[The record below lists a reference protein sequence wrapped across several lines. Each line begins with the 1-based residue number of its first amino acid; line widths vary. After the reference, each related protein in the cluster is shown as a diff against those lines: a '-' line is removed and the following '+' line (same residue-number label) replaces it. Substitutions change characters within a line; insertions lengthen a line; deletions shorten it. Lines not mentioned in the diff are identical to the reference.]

1 MGLRLRWGLIGVAV
15 LVASLLAGLA
25 IGPASLSV
33 DAILADIASRVPGL
47 HVGHRLDPLDAAVL
61 WQIRAPRVIL
71 GAIVGGTLASAGAGY
86 QAVFRNPLA
95 EPYLLGVAA
104 GAGLGATAEIIYGPP
119 GSRSLLIAAAFLG
132 ALLAVTAA
140 YALGRSVSGR
150 DVSTLILAGIAV
162 SLFLTAVQTFLLQ
175 QHTQSTTAVYSWLLG
190 SLNTSGWSD
199 VLLVIPYVAFSLA
212 VLIAHRRVLDVLR
225 LGDEEA
231 EALGVNVG
239 RVRLRGDTGSHAR
252 DRRGGRGEWA
262 DRFRGS
268 GATPHSATAGRRELP
283 RDHAA
288 RRVVRRV
295 VPRARR
301 HRFPYRPV
309 PGGSAGRGDDGLD
322 RGALLRARAA
332 RHAHGGAVIE
342 AAELSVT
349 LGDHLVVDRVSF
361 SVSSGGWLM
370 LIGPNG
376 AGKSTALRALA
387 GLVAL

>member
-1 MGLRLRWGLIGVAV
+1 MVSASLSASARLLRIRERRRAPELGVGLRVRWGLIGVAV

-104 GAGLGATAEIIYGPP
+104 GAGLGATAEIVYGPA
-119 GSRSLLIAAAFLG
+119 GSRSLLIAAAFAG
-132 ALLAVTAA
+132 ALLAVAAA

-190 SLNTSGWSD
+190 SLNASGWSD

-231 EALGVNVG
+231 EALGVNVA
-239 RVRLRGDTGSHAR
+239 RVRLVVVLAATLGTAAVVAVSGLIGFVGVVLPHTVRLLIGASYRVIIPLAAAFGASFLVL
-252 DRRGGRGEWA
+252 A
-262 DRFRGS
+262 DIVSRTALSPAEVPVGVMTALI
-268 GATPHSATAGRRELP
+268 GAPC
-283 RDHAA
+283 
-288 RRVVRRV
+288 
-295 VPRARR
+295 
-301 HRFPYRPV
+301 F
-309 PGGSAGRGDDGLD
+309 
-322 RGALLRARAA
+322 ALVLRATRT
-332 RHAHGGAVIE
+332 E
-342 AAELSVT
+342 AL
-349 LGDHLVVDRVSF
+349 
-361 SVSSGGWLM
+361 
-370 LIGPNG
+370 
-376 AGKSTALRALA
+376 
-387 GLVAL
+387 